1 MAKVLGI
8 SGGTGFCG
16 KEIIKRSI
24 QKNINVVSYQRSW
37 EKKVDYT
44 VREFSLENVSKMDV
58 SLLDG
63 VDTFVH
69 SAALVHNKGESEKY
83 HTLNFL
89 ATKMLFKKCAEAG
102 VKKFIFLSTV
112 GVYGL
117 TSALKSVNI
126 KSELAPRTF
135 YSKSK
140 LDAENYLLEKSSLYG
155 VEVLILRL
163 PLVCGEE
170 APGNLG
176 LLKKIAN
183 WQIPLPFKD
192 VGNKRSI
199 ISVETLANVVTDC
212 ALDKV
217 KWEGI
222 ELITDPQPLS
232 TESIIL
238 KFSQDWGRSVLLF
251 SVPKKIMKLI
261 FVIVGKRIIYE
272 KLFEDLVFESSRS
285 VSSFIEKGLK

>member
-24 QKNINVVSYQRSW
+24 QKNIKVVSYQRSW
-37 EKKVDYT
+37 EKKVDYK
-44 VREFSLENVSKMDV
+44 VSEFSLENVSKMDV

-69 SAALVHNKGESEKY
+69 GAALVHKKGKVRC
-83 HTLNFL
+83 TTPLIFWRQKCCL
-89 ATKMLFKKCAEAG
+89 KMCAEAG
-102 VKKFIFLSTV
+102 VKKFIFFSTV

-126 KSELAPRTF
+126 KSELSPRTF

-176 LLKKIAN
+176 LLKKLSN

-192 VGNKRSI
+192 VGNRRSI
-199 ISVETLANVVTDC
+199 ISVETLANVVTDYV
-212 ALDKV
+212 LDKV

-238 KFSQDWGRSVLLF
+238 KFSQDWGRLSFYFLSL
-251 SVPKKIMKLI
+251 KK
-261 FVIVGKRIIYE
+261 
-272 KLFEDLVFESSRS
+272 
-285 VSSFIEKGLK
+285 

>member
-1 MAKVLGI
+1 MWR
-8 SGGTGFCG
+8 
-16 KEIIKRSI
+16 RS
-24 QKNINVVSYQRSW
+24 SR
-37 EKKVDYT
+37 
-44 VREFSLENVSKMDV
+44 
-58 SLLDG
+58 
-63 VDTFVH
+63 
-69 SAALVHNKGESEKY
+69 
-83 HTLNFL
+83 
-89 ATKMLFKKCAEAG
+89 
-102 VKKFIFLSTV
+102 KF
-112 GVYGL
+112 
-117 TSALKSVNI
+117 
-126 KSELAPRTF
+126 
-135 YSKSK
+135 
-140 LDAENYLLEKSSLYG
+140 
-155 VEVLILRL
+155 
-163 PLVCGEE
+163 
-170 APGNLG
+170 G
-176 LLKKIAN
+176 LLKKVTN

-285 VSSFIEKGLK
+285 MSSFVEKG